1 MDSNALGC
9 TVNYKVTNSQ
19 LQRHKQWHGLLEQ
32 ACQAAPPFYAYSL
45 ASLCISACCVVVKAM
60 PSLLCCGQSDAQLV
74 VCSQSNASLLCV
86 VDATPS
92 SLCVV
97 KAMPSLLC
105 VVKAMPSLCCTH
117 RFAALQSG
125 FLSSLVWYASVVLPA
140 IRGLLQL
147 NSQE

>member
-60 PSLLCCGQSDAQLV
+60 PSLLCCSRSNAQLVVRSQSNASLLCCSRSNAQLV

-86 VDATPS
+86 V
-92 SLCVV
+92 
-97 KAMPSLLC
+97 
-105 VVKAMPSLCCTH
+105 KAMPSLCCTH
-117 RFAALQSG
+117 RSAALQSG
-125 FLSSLVWYASVVLPA
+125 SLSSLIWYAS
-140 IRGLLQL
+140 RCLQFV
-147 NSQE
+147 SFCRSSFQE